1 MHGCAPSGKNNFVN
15 RDAGLSLQSGFLKLE
30 QKVGVLC
37 LVGGGNIKQ
46 QKENIREL
54 SCFLDFREKD

>member
-15 RDAGLSLQSGFLKLE
+15 RLQSGFLKLE

-37 LVGGGNIKQ
+37 VVGGGNIKQ